1 MTTFAN
7 LSASCGIKPEINM
20 AGTGAARRYR
30 SADAAVN
37 RTVHLF
43 SIIVYET
50 LGAELIGYAREHLA
64 YFEAQRRVRE
74 ANHGHSR
81 IMTASLGAVA
91 LPKRCSPRVANL
103 RPVSAPRGGPRC
115 SHRGATDR
123 FGRPS
128 TGVFARLVELLN
140 AIPDRH

>member
-1 MTTFAN
+1 
-7 LSASCGIKPEINM
+7 M

-64 YFEAQRRVRE
+64 YFEAQRLFRGE
-74 ANHGHSR
+74 PWSFTDHD
-81 IMTASLGAVA
+81 SLVGGS
-91 LPKRCSPRVANL
+91 SPA
-103 RPVSAPRGGPRC
+103 
-115 SHRGATDR
+115 
-123 FGRPS
+123 
-128 TGVFARLVELLN
+128 
-140 AIPDRH
+140 